1 MSTRRRRRF
10 DVALWILAAAAFLG
24 GALNALAGG
33 GTFLTFPALTFF
45 AALPPIAANATSAVA
60 ALPGYL
66 GSVAGSHRDLAPVH
80 GVGVRTLIATAAVGG
95 AVGAGLLL
103 LTPAPLFRG
112 LIPWLLLGATALFAF
127 APRLMAPRHET
138 APVGRAAV
146 LLPLL
151 AVSIYGGY
159 FNGGLGILL
168 LAAFGLM
175 GLSSLPM
182 MSALKN
188 LMSAVLAAFSVAI
201 FAAAGLV
208 AWREAAIMAVASL
221 AGGYTGAR
229 VTRRLPR
236 MVLRAL
242 VVGTGLTMTV
252 LFFLR

>member
-1 MSTRRRRRF
+1 MT
-10 DVALWILAAAAFLG
+10 LWILAAAAFLG

-33 GTFLTFPALTFF
+33 GTFLTFPALTVF
-45 AALPPIAANATSAVA
+45 AGLPPIAANATSAVS

-66 GSVAGSHRDLAPVH
+66 GSVAGSHRDLASVH
-80 GVGVRTLIATAAVGG
+80 GVGVRTLVATAAVGG
-95 AVGAGLLL
+95 SVGAGLLL

-112 LIPWLLLGATALFAF
+112 LIPWLLLAATALFALG
-127 APRLMAPRHET
+127 PRLTTARHET
-138 APVGRAAV
+138 TPVGKVAV
-146 LLPLL
+146 LSPLL

-168 LAAFGLM
+168 LAAFGLL
-175 GLSSLPM
+175 GLSSLPT

-188 LMSAVLAAFSVAI
+188 LMSAVLASFSVVI
-201 FAAAGLV
+201 FAAGGIV
-208 AWREAAIMAVASL
+208 AWREAAVMAVASL
-221 AGGYTGAR
+221 AGGYVGAR

-236 MVLRAL
+236 IVLRVV

>member
-1 MSTRRRRRF
+1 MS
-10 DVALWILAAAAFLG
+10 LWILAGAAFLG

-45 AALPPIAANATSAVA
+45 ASIPPIAANATSAVV

-80 GVGVRTLIATAAVGG
+80 GVGVRALIATAAVGG

-112 LIPWLLLGATALFAF
+112 LIPWLLLAATALFAF
-127 APRLMAPRHET
+127 APRFMAPRRET
-138 APVGRAAV
+138 APVGKAAV
-146 LLPLL
+146 LAPLFV
-151 AVSIYGGY
+151 VSIYGGY

-168 LAAFGLM
+168 LAVFGLL
-175 GLSSLPM
+175 GLSSLPT

-188 LMSAVLAAFSVAI
+188 LMAAVLASFSVAI

-208 AWREAAIMAVASL
+208 AWREAAIMAAASL
-221 AGGYTGAR
+221 VGGYAGAR
-229 VTRRLPR
+229 VTRLLPR
-236 MVLRAL
+236 IVLRAI
-242 VVGTGLTMTV
+242 VIGTGLIMTV